1 MMFGDKQTNVI
12 QPAGLSGAQHVGL
25 EDPHKPLAARA
36 KKEPESVEAKHGRM
50 KVTNENR
57 STFRKRSS
65 RALLC
70 CKSPS
75 LRQKKKTITSYFLKS
90 HLPFNCHCYLSL
102 DHIAFKVCLP
112 KEACR
117 HSQHNLPA
125 TGLAPAGP
133 FAAQHYA
140 VA

>member
-1 MMFGDKQTNVI
+1 MSQQKNAVVNDFKTEVEQRTTASTIFGDKQTNVI

-75 LRQKKKTITSYFLKS
+75 LRQ
-90 HLPFNCHCYLSL
+90 NRQSL
-102 DHIAFKVCLP
+102 AIF
-112 KEACR
+112 
-117 HSQHNLPA
+117 
-125 TGLAPAGP
+125 
-133 FAAQHYA
+133 
-140 VA
+140 